1 MAINKNFKIYLSV
14 IFWINTYAMFAN
26 HHSNF
31 HPDPLVQHEYKE
43 KGKVVW
49 II

>member
-1 MAINKNFKIYLSV
+1 
-14 IFWINTYAMFAN
+14 MFAN

-43 KGKVVW
+43 EGKVVW